1 METIEDRDKID
12 KTRHKMDKTRLKT
25 GTVKQ
30 KRRIKSYN
38 ITLLKIKQTR
48 HSDKPNKT

>member
-1 METIEDRDKID
+1 MDIKQTG
-12 KTRHKMDKTRLKT
+12 TDKTRLN
-25 GTVKQ
+25 TVTMKQ
-30 KRRIKSYN
+30 KRKIISYS